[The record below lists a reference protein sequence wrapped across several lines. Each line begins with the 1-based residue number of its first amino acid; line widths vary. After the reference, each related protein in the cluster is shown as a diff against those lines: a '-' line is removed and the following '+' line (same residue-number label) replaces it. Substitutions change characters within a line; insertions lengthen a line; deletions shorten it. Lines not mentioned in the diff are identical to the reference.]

1 MKNKKILCLIP
12 ARGGSKEIKNKN
24 LLPLKSKPLIYWSI
38 KLAKK
43 IKFFDRVV
51 VSTDSLKIKSVAEK
65 FGAEVPFI
73 RPKKISKSQTP
84 MIDVINH
91 CILFYKKKNIK
102 FDAITLF
109 QPTSP
114 FRKKKTVENSIK
126 KFFKNKL
133 DTLFSVERIK
143 HNHNPYYLFSDKKEL
158 KKRIKKFRKKPI
170 RQKEKKY
177 YGMDGGAIFMFKSQY
192 KLKRIFGNKFDFVK
206 VSKFEAIDIDTKED
220 LNLAKSI
227 KFKIS

>member
-114 FRKKKTVENSIK
+114 FRKKKNC
-126 KFFKNKL
+126 
-133 DTLFSVERIK
+133 
-143 HNHNPYYLFSDKKEL
+143 
-158 KKRIKKFRKKPI
+158 
-170 RQKEKKY
+170 
-177 YGMDGGAIFMFKSQY
+177 
-192 KLKRIFGNKFDFVK
+192 
-206 VSKFEAIDIDTKED
+206 
-220 LNLAKSI
+220 
-227 KFKIS
+227 

>member
-91 CILFYKKKNIK
+91 CILFYKKKILNL
-102 FDAITLF
+102 TLLHF
-109 QPTSP
+109 FSQHLHLE
-114 FRKKKTVENSIK
+114 KKK
-126 KFFKNKL
+126 L
-133 DTLFSVERIK
+133 
-143 HNHNPYYLFSDKKEL
+143 L
-158 KKRIKKFRKKPI
+158 KI
-170 RQKEKKY
+170 Q
-177 YGMDGGAIFMFKSQY
+177 
-192 KLKRIFGNKFDFVK
+192 
-206 VSKFEAIDIDTKED
+206 
-220 LNLAKSI
+220 
-227 KFKIS
+227 